1 MADMTFYG
9 AVREVT
15 GSMHLL
21 STGDQKILFDCGMYQ
36 GRRKEAAEKNR
47 HMPFDPTQVST
58 VILSHAHIDHS
69 GRLPLLTSQ
78 NFNGRILCTRATA
91 DACRYLLMDS
101 AHIQESDALYLNYK
115 LVRNAISQQNNQGG
129 SRKTNKKILKEL
141 KRKGH
146 RIDFDRV
153 AQLVKK
159 MNIDGIKPLYTK
171 VDAEDAL
178 EFIEGYPYRHDI
190 SLGAGATC
198 KLYEAGHILG
208 SSVAMVK
215 FQDNGQT
222 KTICYT
228 GDIGRYDKPIL
239 RDPSKNFNGEE
250 VDLFLMEST
259 YGNRFHDA
267 VVDLKPRLRE
277 VLTETFERGGT
288 VIIPSFAFG
297 RTQELLYVLHELYND
312 GAVQPVPVY
321 VDSPLATNIT
331 KVFGEHPEVYDEE
344 THDTF
349 LEKGMNP
356 FTFSQMNF
364 VGSVE
369 ESMALNRDENPHI
382 VISASGM
389 CEAGRVLHHLRH
401 KIHNPKHTI
410 LVVGY
415 MAQHTLGRRI
425 LELGTEYEQSG
436 RSGHPPLVKFLNKE
450 YPLAARVVK
459 IGGFSAHADRDEM
472 TRFLKDSGLA
482 IKKIAVVH
490 GEEDQSLA
498 FAEHLTSE
506 GYDAFVP
513 NVGETVPI

>member
-15 GSMHLL
+15 GSMHML
-21 STGDQKILFDCGMYQ
+21 SIGEQKILFDCGMYQ

-47 HMPFDPTQVST
+47 HMPFDPTQIST

-69 GRLPLLTSQ
+69 GRLPLLTSKK
-78 NFNGRILCTRATA
+78 FNGRILCTRATA

-115 LVRNAISQQNNQGG
+115 LVRNALSQKGNQGG
-129 SRKTNKKILKEL
+129 NRKANKKILKEL
-141 KRKGH
+141 KRGGR

-159 MNIDGIKPLYTK
+159 MNIDGIEPLYTK
-171 VDAEDAL
+171 VDAGDAL
-178 EFIEGYPYRHDI
+178 EFIEGYPYRHEI
-190 SLGAGATC
+190 SLGVNATC

-215 FQDNGQT
+215 FQDNGQA

-239 RDPSKNFNGEE
+239 RDPSKHFNGEE
-250 VDLFLMEST
+250 VDLLLMEST

-267 VVDLKPRLRE
+267 VVDLNPRLQE

-288 VIIPSFAFG
+288 VIIPSFAYG
-297 RTQELLYVLHELYND
+297 RTQELLYVIHELYNE
-312 GAVQPVPVY
+312 GAVQQVPVY

-331 KVFGEHPEVYDEE
+331 KVFGEHPEVYDDE

-356 FTFSQMNF
+356 FTFS
-364 VGSVE
+364 
-369 ESMALNRDENPHI
+369 R
-382 VISASGM
+382 
-389 CEAGRVLHHLRH
+389 
-401 KIHNPKHTI
+401 
-410 LVVGY
+410 
-415 MAQHTLGRRI
+415 
-425 LELGTEYEQSG
+425 
-436 RSGHPPLVKFLNKE
+436 
-450 YPLAARVVK
+450 
-459 IGGFSAHADRDEM
+459 
-472 TRFLKDSGLA
+472 
-482 IKKIAVVH
+482 
-490 GEEDQSLA
+490 
-498 FAEHLTSE
+498 
-506 GYDAFVP
+506 
-513 NVGETVPI
+513 

>member
-15 GSMHLL
+15 GSMHML

-47 HMPFDPTQVST
+47 HMPFDPTQVAT

-115 LVRNAISQQNNQGG
+115 LVRNAISQQGNQGG
-129 SRKTNKKILKEL
+129 SRKANKKILKEL

-159 MNIDGIKPLYTK
+159 MNIDGIEPLYTK

-250 VDLFLMEST
+250 VDLLLMEST

-267 VVDLKPRLRE
+267 VVDLKPRLQE

-288 VIIPSFAFG
+288 VIIPSFAYG

-321 VDSPLATNIT
+321 VDSPLATNLT

-425 LELGTEYEQSG
+425 LELGTEYEKSG

-472 TRFLKDSGLA
+472 TRFLKESGLS
-482 IKKIAVVH
+482 IKRIAVVH

-498 FAEHLTSE
+498 FAEHLNSE
-506 GYDAFVP
+506 GYSAFVP
-513 NVGETVPI
+513 MVGETVSI